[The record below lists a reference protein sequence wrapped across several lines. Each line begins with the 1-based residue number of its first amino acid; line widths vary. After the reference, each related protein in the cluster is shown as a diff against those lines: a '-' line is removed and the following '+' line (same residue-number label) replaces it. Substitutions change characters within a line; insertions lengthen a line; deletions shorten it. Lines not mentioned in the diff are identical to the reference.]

1 MPQRS
6 KREPIL
12 DDPETLKMVKDEF
25 AKLYPNA
32 SLSLEE
38 AKPIRNLHA
47 WSLWHA
53 FCKGFEAGYWADEIP
68 LHSG

>member
-1 MPQRS
+1 MPSTQ

-25 AKLYPNA
+25 EKRYP
-32 SLSLEE
+32 E
-38 AKPIRNLHA
+38 AMKHLRGE
-47 WSLWHA
+47 WSYKRVRALGLWDG
-53 FCKGFEAGYWADEIP
+53 FKDGFEAGYWADEIP